1 MKFGSDVPLAMFFLQ
16 FHYIAIGPNS
26 LNLKDFFL
34 IWFGVHQTDRYKDNA
49 SRLVAVVVIVLV
61 VLVMVLLNMVLVLLI
76 VVVVLLLKMVVMLVP
91 GGPSLPVKASCGVV
105 DDPGL

>member
-26 LNLKDFFL
+26 LSLKDFFL
-34 IWFGVHQTDRYKDNA
+34 IWFGIHQTDKYRDTG
-49 SRLVAVVVIVLV
+49 SGLVAVVVIVLV
-61 VLVMVLLNMVLVLLI
+61 VLVLVLNVVLVLLI
-76 VVVVLLLKMVVMLVP
+76 VVVVLLLKMVAMLVP

>member
-1 MKFGSDVPLAMFFLQ
+1 MDENFFVCALTSTVAAK
-16 FHYIAIGPNS
+16 I
-26 LNLKDFFL
+26 FFL
-34 IWFGVHQTDRYKDNA
+34 IWFGVHQTDKYKDNA

-61 VLVMVLLNMVLVLLI
+61 VLVMVLLN

-105 DDPGL
+105 NDPGL

>member
-1 MKFGSDVPLAMFFLQ
+1 MEFTK
-16 FHYIAIGPNS
+16 
-26 LNLKDFFL
+26 
-34 IWFGVHQTDRYKDNA
+34 QTNIRIYNA

-61 VLVMVLLNMVLVLLI
+61 VLVVMVLLNVVLLLLI
-76 VVVVLLLKMVVMLVP
+76 VVVVLLLKMVAMLVP

>member
-1 MKFGSDVPLAMFFLQ
+1 MKFGSDVLLAMFFLQ

-61 VLVMVLLNMVLVLLI
+61 VLVMVLLN
-76 VVVVLLLKMVVMLVP
+76 VVVVLLLKMVAMLVP